1 MSERRFQLLLSAVLL
16 LGTVWYA
23 FEVASYPANAGR
35 VPLIVALV
43 TGAALILQII
53 VQIRAL
59 RSPERAPEPQPVSTE
74 AAALGDD
81 DLLARAEERAKEVDN
96 ALSGYDTLLRLD
108 RRRFMRFVAIAS
120 FSILFYFGA
129 LMAGFVLTTG
139 VLITVFL
146 VVARER
152 VATALFAGVVSAAA
166 VYVLVVLVIGLPA
179 LDGYLF

>member
-1 MSERRFQLLLSAVLL
+1 MSERQFQLLLSAVFL

-35 VPLIVALV
+35 IPLIVALV
-43 TGAALILQII
+43 TAAALVLQII
-53 VQIRAL
+53 GQVRAL

-74 AAALGDD
+74 AAALADD
-81 DLLARAEERAKEVDN
+81 DLARAEERAKEVDN

-139 VLITVFL
+139 VLITAFL

-152 VATALFAGVVSAAA
+152 VVTALLAGVISAAA